1 MHTAC
6 ILQGARTG
14 VLMKSSAALSRAVT
28 HAAVIRYRTPAEET
42 RLLAALADRD
52 SERAPMASYT
62 DHMTPL
68 VTLALHTGLRRGE
81 LFGLR
86 SRRLGSTTSK

>member
-1 MHTAC
+1 
-6 ILQGARTG
+6 
-14 VLMKSSAALSRAVT
+14 MKSSAALSRAVT

-52 SERAPMASYT
+52 SERAPMASYA

-86 SRRLGSTTSK
+86 SRRPGSTTSK